1 MNKEQFNNRKKMLA
15 ELILENELYVPMK
28 TKELAILLQ
37 VPKEQRSELQ
47 EVLDSLVRDGVI
59 GVTKK
64 GKYCK
69 SENTA
74 LVGVFEC
81 TKKGFG
87 FVAVEGRED
96 DIYVREAD
104 TNGAFHMDKVKV
116 VITEEKH
123 GERRC
128 EGKIIDII
136 EHQLTSLVGI
146 FSKCKNYGFVI
157 PDNGKIPYDI
167 FIPQE
172 KSMSAVSGHKVVVK
186 LTSYGE
192 KGKNPEGVVTEIIGH
207 INDPGTD
214 IMSIVKSYDLPVEF
228 PESVMEYLDNI
239 PDEVDSKDMAG
250 RVDLRHLQ
258 TVTIDGED
266 AKDLDDAI
274 TIEEE
279 NGIFHLGV
287 HIADVSHYVTEK
299 SPLDKE
305 ALKRG
310 TSVYLVDRVIPM
322 LPHKLS
328 NGICSLNQSC
338 DRLALSCL
346 MDIDYKGNVV
356 SHRICETVINV
367 DRRMSYTN
375 VKQILADKDEALINE
390 YSDFIPMFE
399 RMEKLAYIL
408 RNKRFSRGS
417 IDFDFPETK
426 IILNEKGEP
435 VEIKPYDR
443 NVATKIIEDFMLI
456 ANETVAEEYFWQEL
470 PFLYRSHENPDSE
483 KISKLGTFI
492 NNFGYSIRIGDEVH
506 PKELQKLLSKIEGTP
521 EENLIARLTLRSMKR
536 AQYTTEC
543 VGHFGL
549 AAKYYCHFTS
559 PIRRYP
565 DLQIHR
571 IIKENLHGGLK
582 DKRIEHYAKLLPD
595 VAKHTSATERR
606 ADDAE
611 RDTDKL
617 KMVQYME
624 KYFGEEFEGVISGM
638 TAWGIYVELPNTIE
652 GMVSLVSLKDGY
664 YVYDENHYEMV
675 NETTGRTYKLGQ
687 KVKVVVTGTD
697 RILRTIDF
705 EMAE

>member
-1 MNKEQFNNRKKMLA
+1 MNKEQFNNRRKMLS

-37 VPKEQRSELQ
+37 VPKEQRYELQ

-69 SENTA
+69 PENTA
-74 LVGVFEC
+74 IVGVFEC

-123 GERRC
+123 GDRRC

-136 EHQLTSLVGI
+136 EHQLTDVVGT

-157 PDNGKIPYDI
+157 PDNGKIAYDI

-214 IMSIVKSYDLPVEF
+214 IMSIVKAYDLPVEF
-228 PESVMEYLDNI
+228 PENVMESLKSI
-239 PDEVDSKDMAG
+239 PDEVDGSDMAG
-250 RVDLRHLQ
+250 RVDCRHLQ

-279 NGIFHLGV
+279 NGIFRLGV

-328 NGICSLNQSC
+328 NGICSLNQGC

-375 VKQILADKDEALINE
+375 VKKILADKDEAVINE
-390 YSDFIPMFE
+390 YREFVPMFE

-408 RNKRFSRGS
+408 RTKRFSRGS

-435 VEIKPYDR
+435 IEIKPYDR

-470 PFLYRSHENPDSE
+470 PFLYRSHENPDPE

-506 PKELQKLLSKIEGTP
+506 PKELQKLLTKIEGTP

-582 DKRIEHYAKLLPD
+582 DKRIEHYDKLLPE

-624 KYFGEEFEGVISGM
+624 KYVGEEFEGVISGM

-652 GMVSLVSLKDGY
+652 GMVSLTSLKDGY